1 MLKKFQRP
9 ISFLI
14 ALLLCINIL
23 PVGAQQTE
31 KQIRVFFKDIRLF
44 VEDEPLS
51 LFDAAGSY
59 VEPFIYN
66 DTTYLPL
73 RAVAEALHMQV
84 DWDQS
89 AYSVYLSAAAQAA
102 APKTGTVTKSAEP
115 EKDILVTYH
124 DIAVYADGSRLT
136 LLSAAKEPVEP
147 FLYNDTVYLP
157 LRSVAEATSSK
168 VDWNA
173 ETNSIH
179 ISPAQEDLQTE
190 PKYDIAADSDWTADE
205 ASAYGYTVDFDAY
218 ADKGYACITKY
229 AGAAQDILVPAKI
242 DGKITCINGDI
253 KPFNGN
259 ETISSVTFE
268 NGVTAL
274 SVTNLFFKC
283 TSLKYVYNLPNNG
296 TGSTNCFYGCSSLLY
311 TDNLPA
317 TSGTATSTFY
327 LCGNLRSA
335 PVIPK
340 SVSKTTGAFSG
351 CAQLEGD
358 IYCLSA
364 EISQAENMFANTQKQ
379 INLHVP
385 YPSTSYTTFE
395 NADFPENV
403 TLIKTQNQIAFL
415 PKEIYVSTYTTLPIY
430 NYAVAPGFSDYTFQW
445 ECDIATPTDTGI
457 NLKGDETQLGAYPL
471 TLTILDKGNEVAKL
485 TSTVKLI
492 SAKLKKP
499 MRLVTI
505 GDSTAYS
512 SAAWMRRVNALSES
526 ISFVGSRQGKH
537 EGRMGYSSDKYLEQF
552 NYTSDKNGLN
562 ELNPFYNPET
572 NQFDW
577 NYYKSYTSI
586 SPTAVQFL
594 FGSTNAAADQTANI
608 NNIKTMV
615 DAIQQADP
623 KIQIFIAYIP
633 YVKSGNAARDKAA
646 FNFMIE
652 TEKAFSG
659 YENVH
664 FIPLSL
670 TYNRDINY
678 NEKNKAV
685 PNEAGYE
692 QFGTCIF
699 AALAGQLQ

>member
-1 MLKKFQRP
+1 MRILKLKFSP
-9 ISFLI
+9 WCLAACIFLCGFFSVH
-14 ALLLCINIL
+14 AET
-23 PVGAQQTE
+23 AQKKVQ
-31 KQIRVFFKDIRLF
+31 VFFKDINLY
-44 VEDEPLS
+44 VDSVPLN
-51 LFDAAGSY
+51 LFDGSGRY
-59 VEPFIYN
+59 IEPFIFN

-73 RAVAEALHMQV
+73 RAVAEALHMKV

-89 AYSVYLSAAAQAA
+89 LYCVRLTSGID
-102 APKTGTVTKSAEP
+102 APATKIGTITRTGVSQQE
-115 EKDILVTYH
+115 ILVSYH
-124 DIAVYADGSRLT
+124 DISIFVDGIR
-136 LLSAAKEPVEP
+136 LSASSGSTLVEP

-157 LRSVAEATSSK
+157 LRIVAEATNSI
-168 VDWNA
+168 VDWDP
-173 ETNSIH
+173 ETNSIY
-179 ISPAQEDLQTE
+179 ICLCEKQIPSESL
-190 PKYDIAADSDWTADE
+190 YDITTDSNWTLQKAQN
-205 ASAYGYTVDFDAY
+205 YGYEVDMEKY
-218 ADKGYACITKY
+218 LSKGYAYITKY
-229 AGAAQDILVPAKI
+229 SGTETDILVPSKI
-242 DGKITCINGDI
+242 DGKTVCIDGVAKAFQDNKAI
-253 KPFNGN
+253 
-259 ETISSVTFE
+259 ISVSFE
-268 NGVTAL
+268 DGVKAL
-274 SVTNLFFKC
+274 NYTDLFRNC
-283 TSLKYVYNLPNNG
+283 SSLEAVYNLPAG
-296 TGSTNCFYGCSSLLY
+296 GQSATNCFLGAR
-311 TDNLPA
+311 NLRYVDRLPTTINSYINFFHSCKRLKTA
-317 TSGTATSTFY
+317 PKIDKNATNTSG
-327 LCGNLRSA
+327 
-335 PVIPK
+335 
-340 SVSKTTGAFSG
+340 AFQG
-351 CAQLEGD
+351 CATLEGD
-358 IYCLSA
+358 IYCESTSV
-364 EISQAENMFANTQKQ
+364 EQANKMFEGTQKP

-385 YPSTSYTTFE
+385 YPSLSYETFK
-395 NADFPENV
+395 NAELPDNISLV
-403 TLIKTQNQIAFL
+403 KTDIQIAFL

-594 FGSTNAAADQTANI
+594 FGSTNAAADQTENI

-652 TEKAFSG
+652 TEKVFSG